1 MHLESG
7 IYGNFAAG
15 YMKDDA
21 LSTDNGFQLG
31 AIPDDRSTFYAFEL
45 GIEKKWHELG
55 KTTVFGQYYHNDGG
69 SQDRTVIAVSNGF
82 AWNDPTQTAA
92 NAAIGVENGDVKYS
106 TLESY
111 GLGVIQGIDKAAMHV
126 YVVYRH
132 YEGDVLTTGTL
143 ANGFAGTKFELDD
156 LDVAM
161 GGAIIKF

>member
-1 MHLESG
+1 MHVESG

-15 YMKDDA
+15 YMEDDA
-21 LSTDNGFQLG
+21 LKTDPGFQAG
-31 AIPDDRSTFYAFEL
+31 KIPDDRSSFYAFEV

-55 KTTVFGQYYHNDGG
+55 KTTFFGQYYRNAGG
-69 SQDRTVIAVSNGF
+69 SQDRTVITVPTGF
-82 AWNDPTQTAA
+82 AWNDPENKATPPGAFS
-92 NAAIGVENGDVKYS
+92 NGDIQSS
-106 TLESY
+106 TLESF

-132 YEGDVLTTGTL
+132 YEGDILTTGTGV
-143 ANGFAGTKFELDD
+143 AGAGTKIELDD